1 MSECKK
7 FLKADRG
14 RLSTVLEYE
23 SGTRVK
29 IPINKDGSVKWFDD
43 TKLLKNKN
51 KHKAQVQ
58 G

>member
-23 SGTRVK
+23 SGTRVE

-43 TKLLKNKN
+43 TILLKNKN

>member
-23 SGTRVK
+23 SGTRVE

-51 KHKAQVQ
+51 KHNAQVQ
-58 G
+58 C

>member
-23 SGTRVK
+23 SGTRVE

-51 KHKAQVQ
+51 KHNAQVQ

>member
-23 SGTRVK
+23 SGTRVE
-29 IPINKDGSVKWFDD
+29 IPINKDGSVRWFDD

-51 KHKAQVQ
+51 KHNAQVQ

>member
-23 SGTRVK
+23 SGTRVE

-43 TKLLKNKN
+43 TKLLKKN
-51 KHKAQVQ
+51 KHNAQVQ